1 MTNMEVAL
9 KIIPKNRL
17 KQGENMSKIKREIKL
32 LKKLSHPNI
41 IKLLNILDTTSDMYV
56 VTELIE
62 GGELFELIQQ
72 KGRYLTYLD
81 SKNPKPGTSSSRL
94 SLESNTCIRT
104 KLHTETSNPKI
115 FYCKRILSK
124 SRISA

>member
-1 MTNMEVAL
+1 MDVAI

-41 IKLLNILDTTSDMYV
+41 IKLLNILDTTSDMFV

-72 KGRYLTYLD
+72 KGRYFFKSDFKSL
-81 SKNPKPGTSSSRL
+81 KRGIFFNRL
-94 SLESNTCIRT
+94 FRE
-104 KLHTETSNPKI
+104 
-115 FYCKRILSK
+115 
-124 SRISA
+124 